1 MRIPWIGIF
10 PGGWSVLLV
19 LAVFVGTLLPVPSD
33 AAEIHL
39 SSRTYLLHYEQDS
52 GVGGS
57 RTFTPLYE
65 YLSGDAGEIGGHPVS
80 FHFYGWGRQDLGE
93 DTGSGDRTGEIGS
106 AYLEYRH
113 PTGNGEVRVGRFF
126 FAEGTAAEILDGAFL
141 KVRSRP
147 GLGISVFGGIPVE
160 RSITGTDEG
169 DSLYGGRIFY
179 SRAGVMEVGVGYLKE
194 KGTFQGDD
202 RETVGGDLW
211 LRPGIPVEL
220 TGRAAYNV
228 STSALASQRYALRIL
243 SIPRL
248 DLAVGYDEYRYRD
261 LFQTSLH
268 PAFLPPFSDNNDRVR
283 SIFGIADIS
292 VAEGVTVEAGVKRI
306 RHELDD
312 PGDSLR
318 GDVGI
323 RVAYNDR
330 KDLAGISAAFVS
342 ADRDENEYQEFRAF
356 GSYSPGPFRF
366 TLDALTHRY
375 KKAVAGSTIRDAYQ
389 VTGSAGWRPLPYLRL
404 SADLTYTRSPRFT
417 EDYAGLLRVA
427 LDLDREIRGEPA
439 PSEEPA
445 PTPVRPAAAA
455 PAVPPKPVSPS
466 APPPPVSTG
475 TPGPATTPPP
485 EAKPDTVAAYLD
497 RMGAEIRAKFPVSHV
512 ERKGDILV
520 LRLSSDFVFD
530 SGEYDVKESAR
541 ESVAA
546 VASILKRFPE
556 TLVTI
561 EGHTDSTGDPGFN
574 QVLSEK
580 RARSVFE
587 LLIREEVSPL
597 RISMRGYGETTPL
610 GDNGTPEGR
619 RKNRRVELK
628 FRPNRTLKHRLE
640 QGR

>member
-1 MRIPWIGIF
+1 MRIPWTGIS
-10 PGGWSVLLV
+10 PGGWSVILGLSV
-19 LAVFVGTLLPVPSD
+19 LIGVLLPVSSG

-52 GVGGS
+52 GAGGS

-93 DTGSGDRTGEIGS
+93 DTGSGDRSGEIGS

-169 DSLYGGRIFY
+169 DSLYGSRIFY

-194 KGTFQGDD
+194 KGKFQGDD

-211 LRPGIPVEL
+211 LRPGLPVEL

-243 SIPRL
+243 PLPRL

-268 PAFLPPFSDNNDRVR
+268 PVFLPPFSDNNDKVR
-283 SIFGIADIS
+283 SIFGIADVT
-292 VAEGVTVEAGVKRI
+292 VAEGVTVEAGVKQI

-342 ADRDENEYQEFRAF
+342 ADLDENEYQEFRAF

-404 SADLTYTRSPRFT
+404 SADLIYTRSPRFT
-417 EDYAGLLRVA
+417 EDYAGLIRVA

-445 PTPVRPAAAA
+445 PSPGKQPAAA
-455 PAVPPKPVSPS
+455 PAVPPKPVSPP
-466 APPPPVSTG
+466 AL
-475 TPGPATTPPP
+475 PGPATAPPP

-497 RMGAEIRAKFPVSHV
+497 RMGAEIRSKFPGSHV

-520 LRLSSDFVFD
+520 LRLSSDFVFA
-530 SGEYDVKESAR
+530 SGEYDVKDSAR
-541 ESVAA
+541 ESVVA
-546 VASILKRFPE
+546 VASILKKFPE
-556 TLVTI
+556 TLVTV
-561 EGHTDSTGDPGFN
+561 EGHTDSTGAPGFN

-580 RARSVFE
+580 RARSVFD
-587 LLIREEVSPL
+587 LLVREEVSPL
-597 RISMRGYGETTPL
+597 RISMRGYGETIPL
-610 GDNGTPEGR
+610 EDNGTPEGR

-628 FRPNRTLKHRLE
+628 FRPNRTLKHRLG

>member
-1 MRIPWIGIF
+1 MRIPWTGIF

-19 LAVFVGTLLPVPSD
+19 LSVFVGTLLPVSSD

-39 SSRTYLLHYEQDS
+39 SSRTYLLYYEQDS
-52 GVGGS
+52 GAGGS

-93 DTGSGDRTGEIGS
+93 DTGSGDRSGEIGS

-126 FAEGTAAEILDGAFL
+126 LAEGTAAEILDGAFL

-147 GLGISVFGGIPVE
+147 GLGVSVFGGIPVE
-160 RSITGTDEG
+160 RSITGTEEG

-211 LRPGIPVEL
+211 LRPGLPVEL

-248 DLAVGYDEYRYRD
+248 DLAVGYDDYRYRD

-268 PAFLPPFSDNNDRVR
+268 PVFLPPFSDNNDKVR

-292 VAEGVTVEAGVKRI
+292 VAEGVTVEAGVKQI

-318 GDVGI
+318 GNVGVRI
-323 RVAYNDR
+323 AYNDR

-342 ADRDENEYQEFRAF
+342 ADLDENEYQEFRAF
-356 GSYSPGPFRF
+356 GSYSPGLFRF

-389 VTGSAGWRPLPYLRL
+389 VTGSAGWRPLPYLRV
-404 SADLTYTRSPRFT
+404 SADLTYTRSPRLT
-417 EDYAGLLRVA
+417 EDYAGVLRIA
-427 LDLDREIRGEPA
+427 LDFDREIRGEPA

-445 PTPVRPAAAA
+445 PTPAKPAAAA
-455 PAVPPKPVSPS
+455 PAVPQKPVSPP
-466 APPPPVSTG
+466 APPQAMPAGP
-475 TPGPATTPPP
+475 PGPATAPPP
-485 EAKPDTVAAYLD
+485 EGKPDTVAAYLD
-497 RMGAEIRAKFPVSHV
+497 RMGAEIRAKFPGSRV

-541 ESVAA
+541 GSVAA

-556 TLVTI
+556 TLVTV

-574 QVLSEK
+574 QALSEK
-580 RARSVFE
+580 RARNVFD
-587 LLIREEVSPL
+587 LLVRENVSPL